1 MLEDLKILLG
11 FASADVSPA
20 LEAKLK
26 LIISL
31 TTKRLQVLLGG
42 IEPPE
47 EMEYIILEVAVIRFN
62 RIGSEGMSSHSVE
75 GESNTFSDNDFN
87 AFSDEIQAFLD
98 SQKDSTRG
106 KLRFI

>member
-11 FASADVSPA
+11 FKSDDISID
-20 LEAKLK
+20 EKLK
-26 LIISL
+26 RIISL

-75 GESNTFSDNDFN
+75 GESITFSDDDFN
-87 AFSDEIQAFLD
+87 AFSDDIQAFLD